1 MATWVVHIKVAER
14 LLEKLKLDE
23 EMFLAGNVGPDSG
36 VPNEDH
42 SVFTPGKKIT
52 HWLDETLPGRHQTKI
67 NAEKFFNKY
76 ISNKKFENKEK
87 AFLVGYYTHL
97 LTDIE
102 WSKMHRKIMDQDKE
116 YNEEFIK
123 DKNFIWVVK
132 KDWYGLDYKY
142 IKENENCIFNRV
154 YKHIK
159 EIPDYLDY
167 FPKDAFINQKE
178 AIVDYYTEK
187 NEAHFSKEFKY
198 LTEDMM
204 EQFIEECSANILEI
218 LNEKEFIN

>member
-1 MATWVVHIKVAER
+1 MATWVAHIRVAER
-14 LLEKLKLDE
+14 LLEKFKLVE
-23 EMFLAGNVGPDSG
+23 EMFLAGNIAPDSG

-52 HWLDETLPGRHQTKI
+52 HWLDKSLKNEEYLEI
-67 NAEKFFNKY
+67 NSESFFDKY
-76 ISNKKFENKEK
+76 IKGRELEKKEK
-87 AFLVGYYTHL
+87 SFLIGYYTHL

-102 WSKMHRKIMDQDKE
+102 WSKMHRKIINQDKE
-116 YNEEFIK
+116 FKEELTK
-123 DKNFIWVVK
+123 DKNFIWTVK

-142 IKENENCIFNRV
+142 IIENENCIFNKV

-159 EIPDYLDY
+159 EIPDYLEY
-167 FPKDAFINQKE
+167 FPKGAFINQKE

-187 NEAHFSKEFKY
+187 NEHKFNKEFKY

-204 EQFIEECSANILEI
+204 DKFVEECSAEIIEI
-218 LNEKEFIN
+218 LNKKCVL